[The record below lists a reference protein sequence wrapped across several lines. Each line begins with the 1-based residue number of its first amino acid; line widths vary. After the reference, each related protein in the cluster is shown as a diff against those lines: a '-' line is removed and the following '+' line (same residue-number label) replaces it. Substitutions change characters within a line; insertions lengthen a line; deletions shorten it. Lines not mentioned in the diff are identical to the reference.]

1 MIAPQISVY
10 PTPAE
15 VAAEAARRVVATA
28 QAAVKERGVFRLA
41 LAGGSTPKA
50 LYQLLAAEPHVSAM
64 PWDDTEIFFGD
75 ERCVA
80 KDHKDS
86 NYLMAEQAF
95 LSKVPLPPENI
106 NRMKGE
112 IDPTAAAEEYDKMLH
127 NVLGAGL
134 RLDIVLLGMGDDGH
148 TASLFPHTKALEE
161 KTKWVVA
168 NYAENSTTGKSWR
181 ITFTAPFINRAAE
194 VMFLI
199 CGASKAARLQEVIEG
214 DRDPMRLPSQL
225 ISPEGGKLTL
235 LLDAAAA
242 EMAE

>member
-1 MIAPQISVY
+1 MIAPKISVY
-10 PTPAE
+10 PTPAD

-28 QAAVKERGVFRLA
+28 IAAVKDRGVFRIA

-50 LYQLLAAEPHVSAM
+50 LYQLLAAEPHLSAM
-64 PWDDTEIFFGD
+64 PWDETEIYFGD

-112 IDPTAAAEEYDKMLH
+112 LEPAAAADEYEKNLR
-127 NVLGAGL
+127 NTLGQGL

-148 TASLFPHTKALEE
+148 TASLFPHTKALDE
-161 KTKWVVA
+161 KDRWVVA

-214 DRDPMRLPSQL
+214 DRDPHRLPSQL
-225 ISPEGGKLTL
+225 IAPESGKLTL
-235 LLDAAAA
+235 LLDAPAA